1 MDGELVL
8 IGGGAKGEPGRGANW
23 EGLVEAGR
31 ESGEE
36 GRVIGGGGGWVNPQ

>member
-8 IGGGAKGEPGRGANW
+8 IGGGAEREPGLGANW
-23 EGLVEAGR
+23 ERLIEASR
-31 ESGEE
+31 KSGEE